1 MTTLL
6 KPKDLARLHAAAFRE
21 SRPWG
26 TEEFEA
32 LLASKH
38 CFCVGDSH
46 GFAIGRLIAQES
58 ELLTIAVDPVSQGKG
73 HGRLLLQ
80 HYHDEAQAR
89 GANTLFLEVAKDNT
103 KALNLYKTMSY
114 EVISVRAGYYKRT
127 TGTPV
132 DALIMQLKL

>member
-1 MTTLL
+1 MPVLT
-6 KPKDLARLHAAAFRE
+6 PEHLARIHAAAFHE
-21 SRPWG
+21 SRPWSA
-26 TEEFEA
+26 EEFET

-38 CFCVGDSH
+38 CFCVGDSE

-80 HYHDEAQAR
+80 QYHDEAKAR
-89 GANTLFLEVAKDNT
+89 GANMLFLEVAKDNNT
-103 KALNLYKTMSY
+103 ALNLYKTMLY
-114 EVISVRAGYYKRT
+114 DVISVRAGYYKRT

-132 DALIMQLKL
+132 DALIMQRKF